1 MMFLL
6 SLGWLAWTVFV
17 GGVAITAVAD
27 TGRTWGP
34 AQALGLAAGLAALY
48 FWVPLG
54 GLFTIGAA
62 VGALTLAKGEQK
74 RLGLRA

>member
-1 MMFLL
+1 MLFLL
-6 SLGWLAWTVFV
+6 SIGVLAWKVFV

-27 TGRTWGP
+27 TKRTWGP
-34 AQALGLAAGLAALY
+34 AQALGLAAGLLALY

-54 GLFTIGAA
+54 GILTIGAA
-62 VGALTLAKGEQK
+62 IGALTLAKGEQK